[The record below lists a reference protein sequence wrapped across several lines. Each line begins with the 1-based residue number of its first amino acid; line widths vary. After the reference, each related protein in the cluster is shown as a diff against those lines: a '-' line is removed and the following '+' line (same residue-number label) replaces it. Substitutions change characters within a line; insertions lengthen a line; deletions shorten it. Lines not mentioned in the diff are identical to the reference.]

1 MKHILLILKEPF
13 LDRIPSL
20 KTLIW
25 FLLNHNYQISL
36 ITSESNQFT
45 LFSFEHENLSIIKVK
60 QRTRRFELPTSLKLI
75 WKVFLFVIR
84 RKIEYIIGGDA
95 MGNIIA
101 SNISRLFRKKHIFF
115 MLEYPQIVTDA
126 VPRLTR
132 SQVLENRSLESADII
147 ITHDNWHKQFLLS
160 HFKVNEGDIFILP
173 NSSFTPKVT
182 IKSDFL
188 QRRLN
193 LEGPKI
199 VLHSGGFGKW
209 FKCKELADST
219 LNWDGNIKLVFH
231 VSHNVQDDE
240 YFNSVYKTDYY
251 GKVLFSL
258 TPVSTYELDRLIAS
272 ADVGIALYSEK
283 DLGYRATYMGLAA
296 GKIGNYLKCGIPIIA
311 TKLQSLSYIE
321 DYQCGILINKEVDI
335 AQAIRIILSNYF
347 QFSQNAYRCY
357 DELWYPER
365 YLHKIMESLS

>member
-1 MKHILLILKEPF
+1 
-13 LDRIPSL
+13 
-20 KTLIW
+20 
-25 FLLNHNYQISL
+25 
-36 ITSESNQFT
+36 
-45 LFSFEHENLSIIKVK
+45 
-60 QRTRRFELPTSLKLI
+60 
-75 WKVFLFVIR
+75 
-84 RKIEYIIGGDA
+84 